1 MLIRTAC
8 LSDAPALLEIYA
20 PYVENTAITFEYDA
34 PSLAEFRLRMEKTL
48 QKYPYLVLE
57 EEGEILGY
65 AYASP
70 FKERAAYGWAVETSI
85 YLKKNVQGKG
95 YGKALLLRL
104 EEILCAMHILN
115 VNACIAYTE
124 KEDEFLTNASMR
136 FHEKMGY
143 SMAGHFHRC
152 GYKFGRWYDMIWMEK
167 MLGDHGEP
175 LPVIPF
181 PELLSK

>member
-1 MLIRTAC
+1 MLIRTAL
-8 LSDAPALLEIYA
+8 LSDAPALLAIYA
-20 PYVENTAITFEYDA
+20 PYIEKTAITFEYDV
-34 PSLAEFRLRMEKTL
+34 PSPDEFRQRMQKTL

-57 EEGEILGY
+57 EDGEILGY

-70 FKERAAYGWAVETSI
+70 FKERAAYDWAVETSI
-85 YLKKNVQGKG
+85 YMKENCHGRG

-104 EEILCAMHILN
+104 EEILGAMHILN
-115 VNACIAYTE
+115 VNACIAYAE
-124 KEDEFLTNASMR
+124 PEDEFLTNASMR

-143 SMAGHFHRC
+143 RLSGHFHRC

-167 MLGDHGEP
+167 MLGDHGKP

-181 PELLSK
+181 PELDL